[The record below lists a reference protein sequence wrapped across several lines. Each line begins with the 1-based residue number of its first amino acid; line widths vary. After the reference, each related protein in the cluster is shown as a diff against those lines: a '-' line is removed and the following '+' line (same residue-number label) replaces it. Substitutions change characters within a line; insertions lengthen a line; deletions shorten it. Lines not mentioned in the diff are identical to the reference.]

1 MAEPRAESP
10 PESPPAQPAG
20 LPAEFATNSATN
32 SVASSATDSAANA
45 AAHSPAAPAT
55 APAPQALAAASSAA
69 PSPAPGDSP
78 AEVLAQAPTAA
89 PDNPAA
95 RLAPLP
101 YARHQALSRLAEA
114 QPGIV
119 QERLQARLQALTAQ
133 IEQMQAA
140 ATAPPPAASATAVS
154 APASPPASPLAELLA
169 YIGEQAL
176 PDLPFAEQKSRLS
189 TVDRGHGEKSS
200 APLPIGQ
207 SAAAPELKAVAYFRD
222 AWSRLSTEQ
231 QLTQTLAQAPENAGP
246 MNSQH
251 LVLRSLQVM
260 REVAP
265 DYLQGFMSYI
275 DTLIWLEQVDPTRP
289 PTKTAGEG
297 EKKPRAGK
305 RAAGKR

>member
-10 PESPPAQPAG
+10 PESPPARPTG

-45 AAHSPAAPAT
+45 AAHSPAAPA
-55 APAPQALAAASSAA
+55 PQALAAASSAA

-78 AEVLAQAPTAA
+78 AEVLAQAPTAVPDN

-101 YARHQALSRLAEA
+101 YARRQALSRLAEA

-154 APASPPASPLAELLA
+154 APTSPPASPLAELLA

-176 PDLPFAEQKSRLS
+176 PDLPFAEQKSHLS
-189 TVDRGHGEKSS
+189 TVDRGNTEKSS